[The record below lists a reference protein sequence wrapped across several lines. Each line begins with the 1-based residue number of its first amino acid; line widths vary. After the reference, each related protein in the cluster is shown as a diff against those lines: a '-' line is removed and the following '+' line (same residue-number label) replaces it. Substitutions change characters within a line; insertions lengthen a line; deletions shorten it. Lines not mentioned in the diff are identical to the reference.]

1 MKPPFHA
8 PRLRIAAFLVVMAG
22 YGSLLSGCA
31 VVHQK
36 DREWLSDPVMQ
47 RSTDK
52 LEGALDGDNFPR
64 REGSTGGS
72 SGAGGGCGC

>member
-1 MKPPFHA
+1 MTNPRSLLRFLPHA
-8 PRLRIAAFLVVMAG
+8 LLVALPLSG
-22 YGSLLSGCA
+22 LSGCA
-31 VVHQK
+31 MVHQK

>member
-1 MKPPFHA
+1 MN
-8 PRLRIAAFLVVMAG
+8 RLILGIALVGIV
-22 YGSLLSGCA
+22 SSFTGCA
-31 VVHQK
+31 MVHQK

-52 LEGALDGDNFPR
+52 LEGTLDGDNFPR

>member
-1 MKPPFHA
+1 MKYPFLPPN
-8 PRLRIAAFLVVMAG
+8 LQIAASAVLLASIASF
-22 YGSLLSGCA
+22 LSGCA

-52 LEGALDGDNFPR
+52 LEGSLDGDNFPR

>member
-1 MKPPFHA
+1 MKHA
-8 PRLRIAAFLVVMAG
+8 
-22 YGSLLSGCA
+22 SLLPIALVAGIVLSASGCA
-31 VVHQK
+31 MVHQK
-36 DREWLSDPVMQ
+36 DREYLSDPVMQ
-47 RSTDK
+47 RQPDK

>member
-1 MKPPFHA
+1 MKPPFLHSH
-8 PRLRIAAFLVVMAG
+8 LRAAATLATLVG
-22 YGSLLSGCA
+22 IGSSFSGCA

>member
-1 MKPPFHA
+1 MNTIQLIK
-8 PRLRIAAFLVVMAG
+8 IAAITGIAL
-22 YGSLLSGCA
+22 SISGCA
-31 VVHQK
+31 VVQQK

>member
-1 MKPPFHA
+1 MRTLA
-8 PRLRIAAFLVVMAG
+8 PLRIQPLLLLLALPFAG
-22 YGSLLSGCA
+22 LGGCA
-31 VVHQK
+31 MVHQK

-52 LEGALDGDNFPR
+52 LEGTLDGDNFPR

>member
-1 MKPPFHA
+1 MSSPFLH
-8 PRLRIAAFLVVMAG
+8 PFLRVAALSVFLTSI
-22 YGSLLSGCA
+22 GSSLSGCA

>member
-1 MKPPFHA
+1 MKSCVLSSC
-8 PRLRIAAFLVVMAG
+8 LRIALALGALI
-22 YGSLLSGCA
+22 GSSGCA
-31 VVHQK
+31 LVHQK
-36 DREWLSDPVMQ
+36 DREYLSDPVLQ
-47 RSTDK
+47 RATDK